1 MSEKRRARIT
11 GGQAKAQRPPTQTT
25 LKDLFQRPNLGTA
38 PVGKEQDVHSEQHTD
53 PVAPSLQAVD
63 PHPPAKP
70 CRPKPSLLFPIF
82 TMKERPRDAVINVD
96 DTEVIDITDASS
108 DTELS
113 TEPPLSSTHH
123 LSPRSEAGQETSPL
137 LPPSPIHFNVHGSDT
152 SIPHAGTHEHAC
164 PHKASKNKR
173 TLGLGNAAPF
183 PSSCSQ
189 HVRGVQHS
197 YASSQA
203 PLKCR
208 VFPSLGLSDE
218 GTLDFLTERDDTPS
232 ISLDRTQKFL
242 TPQQCEEYHQSLGR
256 DYIEPHPAFARISV
270 HRQRIPLHDG
280 EMWTRRFRPRR
291 ANEVLGNE
299 RHALYL
305 RDWLHALELRTRGRE
320 PEKPA
325 PKGATARENKEKG
338 NSKRLTARGVKRP
351 RVVRA
356 VTRKQGNKKR
366 RVDDLDDFVVFSD
379 VEEELADDPCED
391 SEDELAFC
399 QRTLSRLHRRDTTDT
414 PVPSNGSD
422 TGFDHTPSQSQEPVR
437 TNFTS
442 NLTNT
447 LLITGP
453 PGCGKTAAVY
463 ACAEELGWEVF
474 EVYPGIGRRNGAS
487 LDQLVGDVGRNHIVQ
502 TVHRPKASLETKEG
516 KGLRD
521 YLARSKTGK
530 FAGFGGSQEAGTE
543 GQPISVEGER
553 PKHELKPMPREREM
567 EEAGISGKCHAE
579 SDGSGPNVGQSLVL
593 LEEVDVLF
601 KEDAGF
607 WPAVVEFIRCCQRPV
622 VMTCNDPGL
631 VPVGD
636 LPLQDMLVF
645 EPCPSTVAATF
656 LQCVSLAEGCLI
668 PHEDLMVLY
677 ESRDAMYGIDIPD
690 RGKYPGTERV
700 PLPDLR
706 RSITQLQMLCVGAR
720 HGSGSEMHQGE
731 EAEGHVRG
739 SGGPISVESRATVE
753 REWWRKMNRHS
764 ELMSHVDAELCRT
777 TPDTTEVVV
786 EDEEVGYVVL
796 DGREGEVF
804 WERDELIAAEAI
816 RHSRGVHAECGTGPI
831 EASINPARRL
841 EFRARV
847 EYQAR
852 MVKAL
857 QDVLGRAAVLM
868 PQRSMFLDYIPWV
881 RHMVRV
887 DDELERRAEYSG
899 RRTRNS
905 MRTVHARSVA
915 VGDWQRE
922 EMRW

>member
-1 MSEKRRARIT
+1 
-11 GGQAKAQRPPTQTT
+11 
-25 LKDLFQRPNLGTA
+25 
-38 PVGKEQDVHSEQHTD
+38 
-53 PVAPSLQAVD
+53 
-63 PHPPAKP
+63 
-70 CRPKPSLLFPIF
+70 
-82 TMKERPRDAVINVD
+82 MKERPRDAVINVD

-108 DTELS
+108 DTE
-113 TEPPLSSTHH
+113 PPLSSTHH
-123 LSPRSEAGQETSPL
+123 LSPHSEAGQETSHS
-137 LPPSPIHFNVHGSDT
+137 LPPSPTHFNVHCGSDT
-152 SIPHAGTHEHAC
+152 SIPHGV
-164 PHKASKNKR
+164 
-173 TLGLGNAAPF
+173 
-183 PSSCSQ
+183 
-189 HVRGVQHS
+189 HVRSMFEGCSILMLPVKRLS
-197 YASSQA
+197 N
-203 PLKCR
+203 CR
-208 VFPSLGLSDE
+208 VFPSLGPSDE

-232 ISLDRTQKFL
+232 TFLDRTQKFL

-256 DYIEPHPAFARISV
+256 DYIEPHPAFARVSV
-270 HRQRIPLHDG
+270 DRQSIPLHDA
-280 EMWTRRFRPRR
+280 EIWTRRFRPRR

-305 RDWLHALELRTRGRE
+305 RDWLRALELHARGRE

-338 NSKRLTARGVKRP
+338 NSNRLAARGVKRP

-366 RVDDLDDFVVFSD
+366 RVDSDDDLDDFVVFSD
-379 VEEELADDPCED
+379 VEEELVDDPCED

-414 PVPSNGSD
+414 HDAHPVASD
-422 TGFDHTPSQSQEPVR
+422 TEFDHTTSQSQEPIRTDFGLQPNEYSAHNWTSRLWEDCGCLRLRRGAGMGSVR
-437 TNFTS
+437 GVS
-442 NLTNT
+442 WHWKAQRCK
-447 LLITGP
+447 
-453 PGCGKTAAVY
+453 PGSTCRR
-463 ACAEELGWEVF
+463 CREES
-474 EVYPGIGRRNGAS
+474 Y
-487 LDQLVGDVGRNHIVQ
+487 
-502 TVHRPKASLETKEG
+502 RPDGSSG
-516 KGLRD
+516 
-521 YLARSKTGK
+521 SKTGE

-553 PKHELKPMPREREM
+553 PKHELEPMPREREM

-579 SDGSGPNVGQSLVL
+579 SDESGPNVGQSLVL

-636 LPLQDMLVF
+636 LPLQNMLVF

-656 LQCVSLAEGCLI
+656 LQCVSLAEGCLV

-677 ESRDAMYGIDIPD
+677 ESRDAKYGIDMPD
-690 RGKYPGTERV
+690 RGMYPGTERV

-720 HGSGSEMHQGE
+720 HGSGSEMHQGD

-739 SGGPISVESRATVE
+739 SGGPISVESRATTRTDTVE

-777 TPDTTEVVV
+777 TPDTKEVVV

-796 DGREGEVF
+796 DEEVY

-841 EFRARV
+841 DFGGFRARV
-847 EYQAR
+847 AYQTR

-857 QDVLGRAAVLM
+857 QDLLGRAAVSM

-881 RHMVRV
+881 RCMVRV
-887 DDELERRAEYSG
+887 DDEHERRAEHSGRG

-922 EMRW
+922 EMRRSGLEAVPCI